1 MATAKLR
8 RMSSRPATLTRS
20 AARERAQLIGSIDYR
35 VELDLTGGD
44 ELLGFDTQVDFTSP
58 QPGGQTFIEA
68 GVATVEE
75 IIWNGRQL
83 ANSAYDGNRIA
94 LPELEENNSI
104 RIRGTASY
112 DHTGLGL
119 HRSTDPVDGSAYIYS
134 DFEPYE
140 AHRTFPCFDQPDLKG
155 SFRFRVRVPAD
166 WSVVSAEP
174 GSPGDAAPSDDSRWW
189 DFPATMPLAP
199 YVIGLAAGPFHKVN
213 GRRGATE
220 LGLYCA
226 KSLEAYLDADELFEI
241 TAQGLDY
248 FERLFRIPYPFAKY
262 DQVFCPEKV
271 NGAMESPGCV
281 TITDE
286 VLWRGRATTRQGSIR
301 ADLILH
307 EMAHMWFGDL
317 VTMRWWDDLWLNES
331 FASLMSN
338 LAVDRA
344 TKYTDAWVSFLTIYK
359 AMGRSEDQLRSSH
372 PIVTT
377 VPDVEA
383 VRGNFDRIT
392 YEKGAAALR
401 QLMAWVG
408 EDNFFAAINSHL
420 TEHRSGNA
428 EFADLV
434 GALQASSGKD
444 VRGWAKAWLETV
456 GINLLRC
463 EIESEDGEQGARI
476 SRVTVAQSATQA
488 QPVLRPH
495 RIRLGRFDWVG
506 RDLVRIGGVELDI
519 EGPRTEVAELVG
531 SPRPALLLPNDGDLT
546 YAKIRLDQLSLAT
559 AEQHLSSVTDD
570 LARALIWDLSWDMVR
585 DLELPAH
592 RFSRMVARHIAK
604 ETDATLVGSVLAN
617 FRAATRR
624 YGAPRR
630 GFGLEAGL
638 AEAAWEAMTRREPG
652 SNDQMVWLRAFIGL
666 AASDAQ
672 VQLCRSFFDGHD
684 VPAGISVDPELRW
697 ALVLSLAARGAADEP
712 EILQALAADPS
723 STGLVRAEG
732 ARAARPTTV
741 AKDAAFARLTS
752 RDITVEEARN
762 VSIGVGGVR
771 HEELLAPY
779 VPGLPQMFDDIL
791 ANRGG
796 EFTVNLGNWLPPSL
810 PPSPELVVCCQGNLA
825 RKDLDP
831 ILQRIFADLLEDTER
846 FLRGRV
852 LDEAELAP
860 E

>member
-1 MATAKLR
+1 M
-8 RMSSRPATLTRS
+8 PAPSANLTQS
-20 AARERAQLIGSIDYR
+20 AARERAQLIGSIDYL

-44 ELLGFDTQVDFTSP
+44 ELLSFDVRIDFRALR
-58 QPGGQTFIEA
+58 PGARTFIEA
-68 GVATVEE
+68 EVANVKEML
-75 IIWNGRQL
+75 WNGRQL
-83 ANSAYDGNRIA
+83 PASAYDGHRIA
-94 LPELEENNSI
+94 LPELEERNSI
-104 RIRGTASY
+104 RVMGEASY

-119 HRSTDPVDGSAYIYS
+119 HRSTDPVDGAVYIYS

-155 SFRFRVRVPAD
+155 TFRFRVLAPGD
-166 WSVVSAEP
+166 WSVVSGEP
-174 GSPGDAAPSDDSRWW
+174 GRPGEPDPSDGKRWW

-199 YVIGLAAGPFHKVN
+199 YVIGLAAGRFHRAQ
-213 GRRGATE
+213 GERGATQ

-226 KSLEAYLDADELFEI
+226 KSLAAYLDSDELFLI

-248 FERLFRIPYPFAKY
+248 FEQVFQIPYPFAKY

-344 TKYTDAWVSFLTIYK
+344 TGYTDAWVSFLTIYK
-359 AMGRSEDQLRSSH
+359 SMARSEDQLKSSH

-408 EDNFFAAINSHL
+408 EDKFFAAINSHL
-420 TEHRSGNA
+420 TQHRAGNA

-434 GALQASSGKD
+434 GALQATSGRD
-444 VRGWAKAWLETV
+444 VMRWAEAWLATV

-463 EIESEDGEQGARI
+463 EIETEGEQPGGSILRAAL
-476 SRVTVAQSATQA
+476 VQTAPKA

-495 RIRLGRFDWVG
+495 RIRLGRFDWAG
-506 RDLVRIGGVELDI
+506 QELVRVGHVELDI
-519 EGPRTEVAELVG
+519 EGPRTEVSELLG
-531 SPRPALLLPNDGDLT
+531 TPQPALLLPNDGDLT
-546 YAKIRLDQLSLAT
+546 YAKIRLDQLSLTT
-559 AEQHLSSVTDD
+559 AEQHLSSVSDD

-592 RFSRMVARHIAK
+592 RFSRMVARHIAR
-604 ETDATLVGSVLAN
+604 EADTTLVSSVLAN
-617 FRAATRR
+617 FRTATRR

-630 GFGLEAGL
+630 GFGLEEGL
-638 AEAAWEAMTRREPG
+638 ATAAWDALARCEPG
-652 SNDQMVWLRAFIGL
+652 SNDQMVWLRAFVGL
-666 AASDAQ
+666 AASDTQ
-672 VQLCRSFFDGHD
+672 VQLCRGFFDGRE
-684 VPAGISVDPELRW
+684 VPPGISVDAELRW
-697 ALVLSLAARGAADEP
+697 LLVQSLAARGAADEP
-712 EILQALAADPS
+712 EIRQALAADPS
-723 STGLVRAEG
+723 STGLVRAEA
-732 ARAARPTTV
+732 ARAARPTAA
-741 AKDAAFARLTS
+741 AKTAAFARLCS
-752 RDITVEEARN
+752 LEITVEEARS
-762 VSIGVGGVR
+762 VSVGLAGVR
-771 HEELLAPY
+771 HEELLEPY
-779 VPGLPQMFDDIL
+779 VGQLPQMFDDIL

-796 EFTVNLGNWLPPSL
+796 EFTINLGNWLPPSV
-810 PPSPELVVCCQGNLA
+810 PPSPELVASCQENLA

-831 ILQRIFADLLEDTER
+831 VLRRIFADLLEDTER
-846 FLRGRV
+846 FLRARL
-852 LDEAELAP
+852 LDEAELAL

>member
-1 MATAKLR
+1 M
-8 RMSSRPATLTRS
+8 PAPSANLTQS
-20 AARERAQLIGSIDYR
+20 AARERAQLIGSIDYL

-44 ELLGFDTQVDFTSP
+44 DLLSFDVRIDFRALR
-58 QPGGQTFIEA
+58 PGAFIEA
-68 GVATVEE
+68 EVANVKEML
-75 IIWNGRQL
+75 WNGRQL
-83 ANSAYDGNRIA
+83 PASAYDGHRIA
-94 LPELEENNSI
+94 LPELEERNSI
-104 RIRGTASY
+104 RVVGDASY

-119 HRSTDPVDGSAYIYS
+119 HRSTDPVDGAVYIYS

-155 SFRFRVRVPAD
+155 TFRFRVLAPGD
-166 WSVVSAEP
+166 WSVVSGEP
-174 GSPGDAAPSDDSRWW
+174 GRPGEPDPSDGKRWW

-199 YVIGLAAGPFHKVN
+199 YVIGLAAGRFHRAQ
-213 GRRGATE
+213 GERGATQ

-226 KSLEAYLDADELFEI
+226 KSLAAYLDSDELFLI

-248 FERLFRIPYPFAKY
+248 FEQVFQIPYPFAKY

-344 TKYTDAWVSFLTIYK
+344 TGYTDAWVSFLTIYK
-359 AMGRSEDQLRSSH
+359 SMARSEDQLKSSH

-408 EDNFFAAINSHL
+408 EDKFFAAINSHL
-420 TEHRSGNA
+420 TQHRAGNA

-434 GALQASSGKD
+434 GALQATSGRD
-444 VRGWAKAWLETV
+444 VMRWAEAWLATV

-463 EIESEDGEQGARI
+463 EIETEGEQPGGSILRAAL
-476 SRVTVAQSATQA
+476 VQTAPKA

-495 RIRLGRFDWVG
+495 RIRLGRFDWAG
-506 RDLVRIGGVELDI
+506 QELVRVGHVELDI
-519 EGPRTEVAELVG
+519 EGPRTEVSELLG
-531 SPRPALLLPNDGDLT
+531 TPQPALLLPNDGDLT
-546 YAKIRLDQLSLAT
+546 YAKIRLDQLSLTT
-559 AEQHLSSVTDD
+559 AEQHLSSVSDD

-592 RFSRMVARHIAK
+592 RFSRMVARHIAR
-604 ETDATLVGSVLAN
+604 EADTTLVSSVLAN
-617 FRAATRR
+617 FRTATRR

-630 GFGLEAGL
+630 GFGLEEGL
-638 AEAAWEAMTRREPG
+638 ATAAWDALARCEPG
-652 SNDQMVWLRAFIGL
+652 SNDQMVWLRAFVGL
-666 AASDAQ
+666 AASDTQ
-672 VQLCRSFFDGHD
+672 VQLCRGFFDGRE
-684 VPAGISVDPELRW
+684 VPPGISVDAELRW
-697 ALVLSLAARGAADEP
+697 LLVQSLAARGAADEP
-712 EILQALAADPS
+712 EIRQALAADPS
-723 STGLVRAEG
+723 STGLVRAEA
-732 ARAARPTTV
+732 ARAARPT
-741 AKDAAFARLTS
+741 AAA
-752 RDITVEEARN
+752 
-762 VSIGVGGVR
+762 
-771 HEELLAPY
+771 
-779 VPGLPQMFDDIL
+779 
-791 ANRGG
+791 
-796 EFTVNLGNWLPPSL
+796 
-810 PPSPELVVCCQGNLA
+810 
-825 RKDLDP
+825 
-831 ILQRIFADLLEDTER
+831 
-846 FLRGRV
+846 
-852 LDEAELAP
+852 
-860 E
+860 

>member
-1 MATAKLR
+1 MPAP
-8 RMSSRPATLTRS
+8 SATLTQAS
-20 AARERAQLIGSIDYR
+20 ARERAQLIGSVDYV

-44 ELLGFDTQVDFTSP
+44 QLLSFDARIDFKSLR
-58 QPGGQTFIEA
+58 PGERTFIEA
-68 GVATVEE
+68 EVANVKE
-75 IIWNGRQL
+75 IVWNGRRL
-83 ANSAYDGNRIA
+83 PTSDYDGHRIA

-104 RIRGTASY
+104 RVVGEASY

-119 HRSTDPVDGSAYIYS
+119 HRSTDPVDGSVYIYS

-155 SFRFRVRVPAD
+155 TFRFRVLAPED

-174 GSPGDAAPSDDSRWW
+174 GHPGELDAQAGTRWW

-199 YVIGLAAGPFHKVN
+199 YVIGLAAGPFHRVQ
-213 GRRGATE
+213 GEHGATR

-226 KSLEAYLDADELFEI
+226 KSLATYLDSEELFLI
-241 TAQGLDY
+241 TSQGLDY
-248 FERLFRIPYPFAKY
+248 FEQVFQIPYPFTKY

-344 TKYTDAWVSFLTIYK
+344 TGYTDAWVSFLTIYK
-359 AMGRSEDQLRSSH
+359 SMARSEDQLQSSH

-392 YEKGAAALR
+392 YEKGAATLR

-420 TEHRSGNA
+420 TQHRSGNA

-434 GALQASSGKD
+434 SALQSTSGRD
-444 VRGWAKAWLETV
+444 VRRWAEAWLGTV
-456 GINLLRC
+456 GINLIRC
-463 EIESEDGEQGARI
+463 EIETDGEQPGGRI
-476 SRVTVAQSATQA
+476 LRATVAQTAPKT

-495 RIRLGRFDWVG
+495 RIRLGRFDWSG
-506 RDLVRIGGVELDI
+506 QELVRVGGVELDI
-519 EGPRTEVAELVG
+519 EGPQTEVAELVG
-531 SPRPALLLPNDGDLT
+531 TPQPALLLPNDGDLT

-559 AEQHLSSVTDD
+559 AEHHLSSVTDD

-604 ETDATLVGSVLAN
+604 EADTTLVSSVLAN
-617 FRAATRR
+617 FRTATRR

-630 GFGLEAGL
+630 GLGLEEGL
-638 AEAAWEAMTRREPG
+638 ATEAWQAMSRCEPG
-652 SNDQMVWLRAFIGL
+652 SNDQTVWLRAFVGL

-672 VQLCRSFFDGHD
+672 VLLCRGFFDGRD
-684 VPAGISVDPELRW
+684 VPAGVSVDAELRW
-697 ALVLSLAARGAADEP
+697 LLVQSLAARGAADEA
-712 EILQALAADPS
+712 EIRRALAADPS
-723 STGLVRAEG
+723 STGLVRAEA
-732 ARAARPTTV
+732 ARAARPTAA
-741 AKDAAFARLTS
+741 AKAAAFARLTS
-752 RDITVEEARN
+752 PEITVEESRS
-762 VSIGVGGVR
+762 VSIGLAGVR

-779 VPGLPQMFDDIL
+779 VDQLPQMFDDSL
-791 ANRGG
+791 ANRGA
-796 EFTVNLGNWLPPSL
+796 EFTINLGNWLPASI
-810 PPSPELVVCCQGNLA
+810 PPSPELVVCCQDNLA

-831 ILQRIFADLLEDTER
+831 VLRRIFADLLEDTER
-846 FLRGRV
+846 FLRARL
-852 LDEAELAP
+852 LDEAELAL

>member
-1 MATAKLR
+1 MPAP
-8 RMSSRPATLTRS
+8 SATLTQS
-20 AARERAQLIGSIDYR
+20 AARQRAQLIGSIDYV

-44 ELLGFDTQVDFTSP
+44 ELLSFDTRIDFKALH
-58 QPGGQTFIEA
+58 PGARTFIEA
-68 GVATVEE
+68 EVAKVKELF
-75 IIWNGRQL
+75 WNGGQL
-83 ANSAYDGNRIA
+83 PASAYDGHRIA
-94 LPELEENNSI
+94 LPELEESNSI
-104 RIRGTASY
+104 RVVGEARY

-119 HRSTDPVDGSAYIYS
+119 HRSTDPVDGCVYIYS

-155 SFRFRVRVPAD
+155 TFRFRVLAPGD

-174 GSPGDAAPSDDSRWW
+174 GHPGEPDPTDGTRWW

-199 YVIGLAAGPFHKVN
+199 YVIGIAAGPFHRVQ
-213 GRRGATE
+213 GERGATQ

-226 KSLEAYLDADELFEI
+226 KSLASYLDADELFLI
-241 TAQGLDY
+241 TSQGLDY
-248 FERLFRIPYPFAKY
+248 FERVFQVPYPFAKY

-317 VTMRWWDDLWLNES
+317 VTMRWWDDIWLNES

-344 TKYTDAWVSFLTIYK
+344 TGYTDAWVSFLTIYK
-359 AMGRSEDQLRSSH
+359 SMARSEDQLKSSH
-372 PIVTT
+372 PIVTP

-420 TEHRSGNA
+420 TRHRSGNA

-434 GALQASSGKD
+434 GALQATSGRD
-444 VRGWAKAWLETV
+444 VRKWAEAWLATV

-463 EIESEDGEQGARI
+463 EIETEGEEPGGRI
-476 SRVTVAQSATQA
+476 LKATVAQTAPKTQPA
-488 QPVLRPH
+488 LRPH
-495 RIRLGRFDWVG
+495 RIRLGRFDWAG
-506 RDLVRIGGVELDI
+506 QELVRVGSAELDI
-519 EGPRTEVAELVG
+519 EGPQTDVAELAG
-531 SPRPALLLPNDGDLT
+531 TPRPALLLPNDGDLT
-546 YAKIRLDQLSLAT
+546 YAKIRLDPLSLVT
-559 AEQHLSSVTDD
+559 AEDHLSSVTDD

-604 ETDATLVGSVLAN
+604 EADTTLVSSVLAN

-630 GFGLEAGL
+630 GLGLEEGL
-638 AEAAWEAMTRREPG
+638 ATAAWEAMTGCEPG
-652 SNDQMVWLRAFIGL
+652 SNDQTVWLRAFVGL

-672 VQLCRSFFDGHD
+672 VELCRGFFDGLD
-684 VPAGISVDPELRW
+684 VPSGISVDAELRW
-697 ALVLSLAARGAADEP
+697 LLVQSLSARGAADEP
-712 EILQALAADPS
+712 EIRRALEADPS
-723 STGLVRAEG
+723 STGLVRAEA
-732 ARAARPTTV
+732 ARAARPTV
-741 AKDAAFARLTS
+741 AAKAAAFARLTS
-752 RDITVEEARN
+752 LEITVEEARN
-762 VSIGVGGVR
+762 VSTGLAGVR

-779 VPGLPQMFDDIL
+779 VSQLPQIFDDFL
-791 ANRGG
+791 AHRGG
-796 EFTVNLGNWLPPSL
+796 EFTVNLGNWLPPSI
-810 PPSPELVVCCQGNLA
+810 PPSPELVMSCQENLA

-831 ILQRIFADLLEDTER
+831 VLRRIFADLLEDTER
-846 FLRGRV
+846 FLRARL
-852 LDEAELAP
+852 LDEAELAL

>member
-1 MATAKLR
+1 MFPP
-8 RMSSRPATLTRS
+8 SATLTQS
-20 AARERAQLIGSIDYR
+20 AARERSQLIGSIAYV

-44 ELLGFDTQVDFTSP
+44 ELLRFDARIDFKAV
-58 QPGGQTFIEA
+58 QPGARTFIEA
-68 GVATVEE
+68 EVANVKE
-75 IIWNGRQL
+75 ILWNGRQL
-83 ANSAYDGNRIA
+83 PASAYDGHRIA
-94 LPELEENNSI
+94 LPELDEDNSI
-104 RIRGTASY
+104 RVVGEANY

-119 HRSTDPVDGSAYIYS
+119 HRSTDPVDGSVYIYS

-155 SFRFRVRVPAD
+155 TFQLRVLAPGD
-166 WSVVSAEP
+166 WSVVSVEP
-174 GSPGDAAPSDDSRWW
+174 GHPGEADSQDGTRWW
-189 DFPATMPLAP
+189 DFPTTMRLAP
-199 YVIGLAAGPFHKVN
+199 YVIGLAAGPFHSVQGK
-213 GRRGATE
+213 RGATQ

-226 KSLEAYLDADELFEI
+226 KSLAPYLDSDELFLI

-248 FERLFRIPYPFAKY
+248 FEKVFQIPYPFAKY

-344 TKYTDAWVSFLTIYK
+344 TGYTDAWVSFLTIYK
-359 AMGRSEDQLRSSH
+359 SMARSEDQLKSSH
-372 PIVTT
+372 PIVTS
-377 VPDVEA
+377 VPDVES

-392 YEKGAAALR
+392 YEKGAATLR

-420 TEHRSGNA
+420 TRHRSGNA

-434 GALQASSGKD
+434 GALQATSGRD
-444 VRGWAKAWLETV
+444 VLRWADAWLATV

-463 EIESEDGEQGARI
+463 QITTDGEEPGARI
-476 SRVTVAQSATQA
+476 LSATVAQTAAQT

-495 RIRLGRFDWVG
+495 RIRLGRFDWAG
-506 RDLVRIGGVELDI
+506 QELVRVGKVDLDI

-531 SPRPALLLPNDGDLT
+531 TPRPALLLPNDGDLT
-546 YAKIRLDQLSLAT
+546 YAKIRLDPLSLAT
-559 AEQHLSSVTDD
+559 AEQHLSSVADD
-570 LARALIWDLSWDMVR
+570 LARALIWDLGWDMVR

-604 ETDATLVGSVLAN
+604 EADTTLVSSVLAN
-617 FRAATRR
+617 FRSATRR
-624 YGAPRR
+624 YGAPPR
-630 GFGLEAGL
+630 GFGLEEGL
-638 AEAAWEAMTRREPG
+638 ATSAWEAMARCQPG
-652 SNDQMVWLRAFIGL
+652 SNDQMVWLRAFVAL
-666 AASDAQ
+666 AASEAQ
-672 VQLCRSFFDGHD
+672 VQLCRGFFDGHD
-684 VPAGISVDPELRW
+684 VPSGISVDAELRW
-697 ALVLSLAARGAADEP
+697 LLVQSLAARGAADEP
-712 EILQALAADPS
+712 EVRQALAADPS
-723 STGLVRAEG
+723 STGLVRAEA
-732 ARAARPTTV
+732 ARAARPTAA
-741 AKDAAFARLTS
+741 AKAAAFARLTS
-752 RDITVEEARN
+752 PEITVEEARN
-762 VSIGVGGVR
+762 VSTGLAGVR
-771 HEELLAPY
+771 REELLAPY
-779 VPGLPQMFDDIL
+779 VSQLPQIFDDVL
-791 ANRGG
+791 ANRGA
-796 EFTVNLGNWLPPSL
+796 EFTVNLGNWLPPSI
-810 PPSPELVVCCQGNLA
+810 PPSPELVVCCQENLA

-831 ILQRIFADLLEDTER
+831 VLRRIFADLLEDTER
-846 FLRGRV
+846 FLRARL